1 MRLNKSSSAANTIS
15 VRRTIFLQRLIAGV
29 FLLVTVV
36 SIVSLGLNRIS
47 LAAENPTAKQSIS
60 QIVSKKWPDTA
71 VYLPLDQLDAIMSR
85 DKSGVLMSRSEYESL
100 KKQAKQGTGD
110 IDLPSS
116 NALIYAAGYQ
126 TTIVDRQLLI
136 KATISIRQ
144 FRQQLTVINL
154 PFSGLAVESAQL
166 NQESAMI
173 ARSTSKSQML
183 QLFSQKS
190 GEHQLVLQLS
200 APLNTVGSDQVSQFQ
215 LLPGVASQFKIELP
229 EKQHLIV
236 NELKVKP
243 ADAAGQVVSYEFP
256 IGGTGQ
262 VVLKITEQSRE
273 QANDSLIFARSGI
286 GVSVSPGKVAWQA
299 QTTLSIFGQSLDQL
313 VLSVPQD
320 LEIISV
326 ESTGLESWVLND
338 SMKDRRRTEITLN
351 YRQPV
356 EGERQILC
364 RGVMTTDAEEAWQV
378 PNLLIEKVNSHVG
391 SVLIRYPP
399 GVRLQV
405 EKTNN
410 VRRKAMGVVPMGK
423 RTTSDPGLDFDFWQ
437 QKFEISIVTQEKRS
451 EVQMAAST
459 VVDLNEQGMD
469 LQLVTTVESLFAP
482 LFEFQ
487 VKIPAEWTILGASL
501 QDQQIDWKESSRE
514 AGSKLVRLTFP
525 HPLPANQEAKVIVTA
540 HRDLENWPPESES
553 QLLNIPQVEL
563 PQAKILEGSLI
574 INADSDWDLV
584 PSELVHL
591 EPLQE
596 QIPQMRFG
604 YQYQDN
610 QYSGSLT
617 ISRKP
622 LQLVAHHLQYVRL
635 DPTTLFSHFETTL
648 LVERGSYRSLMV
660 ALPENVSQDLQFR
673 LINSAGKILEQV
685 AQEPKNGVRVWTL
698 KMDRRLSGK
707 QILSVTVE
715 QPRKKGEAV
724 NVPQLQIMSADR
736 QYGEVAFEAEGDQR
750 LKIKATGIR
759 GQSLTTIDAAEL
771 PVPVAYQPR
780 ERIVAAYRFVGI
792 GHQIEVLETRFDQ
805 TAVPTAIAQLMSLKS
820 VIGPNREVQNEVLLN
835 FSAVGI
841 QALQISLPE
850 GAELLSALVQG
861 TPVEVRKTEKA
872 FIIPVTSD
880 VQEHN
885 VHTLQL
891 LYDDNRVTTQGSNQ
905 LSQTPPRI
913 AVVDGTGAIQPLKVL
928 DQTWSILYPYDY
940 FVSESSGDFVPD
952 QPLPRL
958 GILEN
963 LRQHISLLSAGSV
976 FYRSMIVFFLVITI
990 LVSIFA
996 FRKGRFSA
1004 VITLLAGF
1012 CILWLVIVSVSPA
1025 LRPFGN
1031 AENRPTSINQTS
1043 IAVSNYHIPGSGRG
1057 YFYLAENDGPDLQ
1070 GGTDVRF
1077 REATTPLGVDFDFNV
1092 QDESAASSRPNIGLN
1107 FAAEP
1112 AESEMLGGGNQRL
1125 LTQSERRLEEKKR
1138 VGQSENLSGKQ
1149 HSIVNSP
1156 FPTMQGKPVD
1166 ESGRIAGEAAKKEAV
1181 DQLSIANPERA
1192 LGGRL
1197 SVIASLPQP
1206 ERFRSMAFQYY
1217 GEPQDQPLSL
1227 QVSLQQARS
1236 SQKLFLAVMFGVLW
1250 AGWLL
1255 RRLACYKR
1263 LLVLL
1268 AGILLPVAC
1277 SSLFPVRFQP
1287 VLDGLFIGTLLSGLC
1302 WGIEWVIQTL
1312 KRELKGAIKAP
1323 SVKQATVTSL
1333 LLLGCFCC
1341 NSTAVY
1347 AQKNPIAIEVQKK
1360 PIVSL
1365 PKPPQNLII
1374 PYEAGTDPLDSQ
1386 RIFLPREEFKRLW
1399 NAAHPDQPLNQGT
1412 DSLGAISQALY
1423 AAEVKPGAESGQAV
1437 VHITGR
1443 LVIHTTGTQPVTLP
1457 LPLGKAA
1464 LSSAKLDGE
1473 SATLL
1478 TFPLNQFSATKSVAE
1493 HFYSI
1498 VVAKPGLH
1506 LLDLEFDLPA
1516 QQTGSAGSFQMSLQ
1530 RVASGRLTVKLPS
1543 PDAEISVTG
1552 IRTTYRKVKTADN
1565 ANLELPIDEGGDI
1578 QIAWRPAEE
1587 RGAIQ
1592 GIVQCQTTQSVLF
1605 QDAGVVLQS
1614 THQYRVRQGQ
1624 TNQATLKIS
1633 EDLRVQSITGPDVG
1647 GWEIMGSG
1655 EARQIKVFLRRDIK
1669 ETTSIKLIAFQS
1681 LSVGKQS
1688 RTLELPQIV
1697 PENVTNENGTIGVYA
1712 QSQFQIR
1719 PEKISGAIQIDSAQF
1734 INPETSTA
1742 DWKIDGLALKPQ
1754 WAYRFSRRPLSL
1766 GFSLSRRQSDKSA
1779 VAEHAVLVSPR
1790 KLNLSSRIR
1799 YQLKGIPESTFVLEL
1814 PESFLVLNVNAPG
1827 MDDWYVIEQNADDMR
1842 VLVVEFSDL
1851 KTDQVEIVCEG
1862 VIPRDASQREAEIMI
1877 LTPLEVSAVRSDLA
1891 IWCDESLVARVPEL
1905 KDWRAIS
1912 AEELPPGMKSLQSR
1926 LPQFAFR
1933 SAAELPE
1940 WIKLELSPA
1949 QPSVTANSLVMT
1961 TVGNVSVNHTVAI
1974 RWSIQGA
1981 ATDVLSFTTPLGLGE
1996 HLDFRGDGIR
2006 QIDKRVIGDA
2016 VVQWTVHLQDSV
2028 EGSYFITAESTQSP
2042 PASQQI
2048 EIPRVR
2054 VMDTS
2059 GLVDPQT
2066 TELETQ
2072 QHYLMLVNHSWA
2084 RLSLLN
2090 PESIVSVSREEM
2102 PLQIN
2107 DALAN
2112 QAMELAR
2119 IIGTAKPP
2127 QFQIQQFQSDQG
2139 AVAAV
2144 NLSELTTV
2152 LAHDGS
2158 WKTHAAYRIRNR
2170 SRQFLAIRIP
2180 EKSQILSAFVK
2191 NVPVAPVLLKQEKEK
2206 SDSKDQIYLLALPK
2220 TSAADLSFAVN
2231 LILTGRLSKPLPQGA
2246 FRWQADVIDLQPP
2259 QIVLPAENAEYGI
2272 PVAQT
2277 RWNVYIPDDYSAS
2290 ARLDDPR
2297 TNMTPVESHQAQED
2311 TSLTSMVK
2319 DVENL
2324 YSVYSSSKSD
2334 RVRSRAI
2341 TNLKQLELQ
2350 LDSSSQQG
2358 QQGQRIKQQ
2367 ISEIQLKEQQ
2377 RQAQKEKLLGESKDA
2392 NADNQAD
2399 FDSEETFNQLVIGNN
2414 AALFEANRSQNES
2427 TQWGM
2432 SQTGTPIG
2440 KPGPPHLPLSGP
2452 NSLKSHTIRNVDKAN
2467 LPKPVDSFSVDV
2479 NGVDSRALRRQQ
2491 SLQNTTDQLQSMQSL
2506 DRKITDLPGLQKK
2519 GRAQTDESQELRE
2532 LVDKFNE
2539 LVDQRNYAEAEAIA
2553 KQAKV
2558 LDPQNPVTTT
2568 MEWKS
2573 KFLRRDASNNA
2584 IADRKESNVWNQLQD
2599 VEGALSDAYTP
2610 EQRSFAGGAGGMG
2623 GAILSAPES
2632 VREKQKSAAD
2642 KTQPQQNQLSGWT
2655 QAGGISLQFDIPL
2668 QGHKLE
2674 FTKIS
2679 GQPRLALDVRSD
2691 YTLQSGSALVWTVF
2705 WVAILFALI
2714 WGLPRVV
2721 RSEAAQK
2728 RLGIIL
2734 VVIGLIGWLFL
2745 AGGIAGFAMACFLIG
2760 AVCLACLYVKRTA

>member
-1 MRLNKSSSAANTIS
+1 MRLNNKSSAAKPIS
-15 VRRTIFLQRLIAGV
+15 DRRIRILQKVSTGAFL
-29 FLLVTVV
+29 FVV
-36 SIVSLGLNRIS
+36 SVSILKFGLNPQA
-47 LAAENPTAKQSIS
+47 LAAEKPTAKQSAS
-60 QIVSKKWPDTA
+60 QAVSKKWPETA

-85 DKSGVLMSRSEYESL
+85 DKSGVLLSKSEYETL
-100 KKQAKQGTGD
+100 KKQAKQGAGD
-110 IDLPSS
+110 VDLPSS
-116 NALIYAAGYQ
+116 HALIYAADYQ
-126 TTIVDRQLLI
+126 TSIVDRQLLI

-166 NQESAMI
+166 DRQPAMI
-173 ARSTSKSQML
+173 ARTASKSQML

-243 ADAAGQVVSYEFP
+243 SDSAEKVVAYEFP

-262 VVLKITEQSRE
+262 VGLKITEQSRE

-286 GVSVSPGKVAWQA
+286 GISVSPGKVAWQA

-313 VLSVPQD
+313 VLSVPQN

-338 SMKDRRRTEITLN
+338 SMQDRRRTEITLN

-356 EGERQILC
+356 EGERQIIC
-364 RGVMTTDAEEAWQV
+364 RGVMTTQADETWQV
-378 PNLLIEKVNSHVG
+378 PNLIIEKVNSHVG

-405 EKTNN
+405 EKTND
-410 VRRKAMGVVPMGK
+410 VRRKAMQDSSRDK
-423 RTTSDPGLDFDFWQ
+423 RSKTDPGLDYDFWQ
-437 QKFEISIVTQEKRS
+437 QKFEISLVTQEKRS

-469 LQLVTTVESLFAP
+469 LRLVTTVESLFAP
-482 LFEFQ
+482 MFEFQ
-487 VKIPAEWTILGASL
+487 MKIPAAWTILGASL
-501 QDQQIDWKESSRE
+501 QDKEIDWKESSRE
-514 AGSKLVRLTFP
+514 AGSKLVRLSFP
-525 HPLPANQEAKVIVTA
+525 QPLPANQEAKVIVTA

-584 PSELVHL
+584 PSELVNL

-610 QYSGSLT
+610 QYSGSLN

-622 LQLVAHHLQYVRL
+622 LQLAAHHLQYVRL

-648 LVERGSYRSLMV
+648 NVERGSYRSLMV
-660 ALPENVSQDLQFR
+660 ALPESVSQDLQFR
-673 LINSAGKILEQV
+673 LINAAGKILEQV
-685 AQEPKNGVRVWTL
+685 AQEPQNGVRVWTL

-715 QPRKKGEAV
+715 QPRQKGEAV
-724 NVPQLQIMSADR
+724 IVPQLQIMSADR

-759 GQSLTTIDAAEL
+759 GQTLATIDAAEL
-771 PVPVAYQPR
+771 PVPVAYQPQ

-792 GHQIEVLETRFDQ
+792 GHQIEVLETRFNQ
-805 TAVPTAIAQLMSLKS
+805 TAVPTAIAHLMSLKS
-820 VIGPNREVQNEVLLN
+820 VIGPNGEVQNEVLLH

-861 TPVEVRKTEKA
+861 TPVEVRKTENA
-872 FIIPVTSD
+872 FIVPITSD

-885 VHTLQL
+885 AHTLQL
-891 LYDDNRVTTQGSNQ
+891 LYDANRLMTQESNQ
-905 LSQTPPRI
+905 LSQSPPRI
-913 AVVDGTGAIQPLKVL
+913 SVVDGTGAIQPLQVL
-928 DQTWSILYPYDY
+928 NQTWSILYPYDY
-940 FVSESSGDFVPD
+940 FVSASSGDFVPD

-963 LRQHISLLSAGSV
+963 LRQHISLVSARSV
-976 FYRSMIVFFLVITI
+976 FYRSMIIFFLVITI
-990 LVSIFA
+990 FVSIFA
-996 FRKGRFSA
+996 FRKGGFSA
-1004 VITLLAGF
+1004 VITLLAGL
-1012 CILWLVIVSVSPA
+1012 CLLLAVIGLIMDSGMRASSREVSISQGEAPLPSA
-1025 LRPFGN
+1025 
-1031 AENRPTSINQTS
+1031 
-1043 IAVSNYHIPGSGRG
+1043 Y
-1057 YFYLAENDGPDLQ
+1057 YLNDGVEPQ
-1070 GGTDVRF
+1070 EGTDVRF
-1077 REATTPLGVDFDFNV
+1077 RDTTVPLGGDFDLNV
-1092 QDESAASSRPNIGLN
+1092 QHEAAPTTHPEEGLTYGSQ
-1107 FAAEP
+1107 P
-1112 AESEMLGGGNQRL
+1112 AEVANQRL
-1125 LTQSERRLEEKKR
+1125 LMKSKRRIEGGKVFQQS
-1138 VGQSENLSGKQ
+1138 GQSPRINVTRISPDS
-1149 HSIVNSP
+1149 SI
-1156 FPTMQGKPVD
+1156 QGKATDLP
-1166 ESGRIAGEAAKKEAV
+1166 GRTAGEADKKENG
-1181 DQLSIANPERA
+1181 DQLDVANPERA

-1206 ERFRSMAFQYY
+1206 EKFRSMAFQYY
-1217 GEPQDQPLSL
+1217 GEPQEQPLSL

-1236 SQKLFLAVMFGVLW
+1236 SQKFFLAVMFGVLW

-1255 RRLACYKR
+1255 RRLACYHK
-1263 LLVLL
+1263 LLLLL
-1268 AGILLPVAC
+1268 AGVLLPVAC

-1287 VLDGLFIGTLLSGLC
+1287 VLDGLFIGTLLTGVL
-1302 WGIEWVIQTL
+1302 WGIEWLIRTL
-1312 KRELKGAIKAP
+1312 KREFKGAMKTP
-1323 SVKQATVTSL
+1323 STKQATIASL
-1333 LLLGCFCC
+1333 LLLGFIGT
-1341 NSTAVY
+1341 NSTPVFA
-1347 AQKNPIAIEVQKK
+1347 QKK
-1360 PIVSL
+1360 PIAVEAQHQTIDSL
-1365 PKPPQNLII
+1365 PTLPQNLII
-1374 PYEAGTDPLDSQ
+1374 PYETGTDPLASQ

-1399 NAAHPDQPLNQGT
+1399 NAAHPDQPLNQET

-1423 AAEVKPGAESGQAV
+1423 SAEVKPGAEPGQAV

-1443 LVIHTTGTQPVTLP
+1443 LVIHTTGSQPVTIP

-1464 LSSAKLDGE
+1464 LSSATLDGK

-1478 TFPLNQFSATKSVAE
+1478 THPLNQLSATKSVAE
-1493 HFYSI
+1493 HVYSI
-1498 VVAKPGLH
+1498 VVTKPGLH

-1516 QQTGSAGSFQMSLQ
+1516 QQTGSSGNFQLNLHP
-1530 RVASGRLTVKLPS
+1530 VASGRLTVNLPS

-1552 IRTTYRKVKTADN
+1552 IRTTYRKVKAADK
-1565 ANLELPIDEGGDI
+1565 ATLELPIDEGGDI

-1592 GIVQCQTTQSVLF
+1592 GIIQCQTTQAVLI
-1605 QDAGVVLQS
+1605 QDAGVQLQS
-1614 THQYRVRQGQ
+1614 THQFRVRQGQ
-1624 TNQATLKIS
+1624 INQAILKIS
-1633 EDLRVQSITGPDVG
+1633 EDLQIQSITGPDVG

-1655 EARQIKVFLRRDIK
+1655 AARQIKVFLRRDIK

-1688 RTLELPQIV
+1688 RKLELPQVV

-1719 PEKISGAIQIDSAQF
+1719 PEKISGAIQIDTAQF
-1734 INPETSTA
+1734 NNPETSTS
-1742 DWKIDGLALKPQ
+1742 DWKVDGLALKPQ

-1766 GFSLSRRQSDKSA
+1766 EFSLSRRQSDKQA
-1779 VAEHAVLVSPR
+1779 IAEHSVFVSPR
-1790 KLNLSSRIR
+1790 KISLSSRIR

-1814 PESFLVLNVNAPG
+1814 PESYLVLNVTATG

-1842 VLVVEFSDL
+1842 VLVVEFAEL

-1862 VIPRDASQREAEIMI
+1862 VIPRDASQSKAEVMI

-1891 IWCDESLVARVPEL
+1891 IWCDDSLVARAPEL
-1905 KDWRAIS
+1905 EDWRAIS
-1912 AEELPPGMKSLQSR
+1912 AEELPADMRSQQSR

-1933 SAAELPE
+1933 STAELPE
-1940 WIKLELSPA
+1940 WIKLDLVPA
-1949 QPSVTANSLVMT
+1949 QPSITANSLVMT
-1961 TVGNVSVNHTVAI
+1961 TVGNVSVSHTVAI

-1981 ATDVLSFTTPLGLGE
+1981 ATDTLSFTTPLELGE

-2006 QIDKRVIGDA
+2006 QVDKRVIGDA
-2016 VVQWTVHLQDSV
+2016 VVQWTVHLQNSV
-2028 EGSYFITAESTQSP
+2028 EGAYFITAESTQSP
-2042 PASQQI
+2042 PASEQI
-2048 EIPRVR
+2048 DIPRVR
-2054 VMDTS
+2054 VMNTS

-2072 QHYLMLVNHSWA
+2072 QHYLMMVNHSWA
-2084 RLSLLN
+2084 RLSLMN
-2090 PESIVSVSREEM
+2090 PESVVSVSRDEM
-2102 PLQIN
+2102 PLQII
-2107 DALAN
+2107 DSLAN
-2112 QAMELAR
+2112 QAMLLAR
-2119 IIGTAKPP
+2119 IIETANPP

-2139 AVAAV
+2139 AAAAV

-2158 WKTHAAYRIRNR
+2158 WKTHAEYRIRNR

-2191 NVPVAPVLLKQEKEK
+2191 NVPVAPVLLKQETEK
-2206 SDSKDQIYLLALPK
+2206 AGSEQQIYLLALPK
-2220 TSAADLSFAVN
+2220 TSAADLSFGVN
-2231 LILTGRLSKPLPQGA
+2231 LVLSGRLSKPLPQGA

-2259 QIVLPAENAEYGI
+2259 QVVLPAENAEYGI

-2277 RWNVYIPDDYSAS
+2277 RWNVYIPDDYSATP
-2290 ARLDDPR
+2290 RLDDPR

-2341 TNLKQLELQ
+2341 TNLKQLEKK
-2350 LDSSSQQG
+2350 LDSGLQQG

-2377 RQAQKEKLLGESKDA
+2377 RQAQKEKLLGEAKDA
-2392 NADNQAD
+2392 NADGQVD

-2414 AALFEANRSQNES
+2414 AALFEANRSQNQS
-2427 TQWGM
+2427 SQWGL
-2432 SQTGTPIG
+2432 QQAGTPIG
-2440 KPGPPHLPLSGP
+2440 QPGPPNLPLGSSK
-2452 NSLKSHTIRNVDKAN
+2452 SLKSHTIRGIGSKNM
-2467 LPKPVDSFSVDV
+2467 PKPVDSFGVDV

-2491 SLQNTTDQLQSMQSL
+2491 SLQNTTDQLQSQMRPLQEEKKLGLPEMQSQA
-2506 DRKITDLPGLQKK
+2506 RT
-2519 GRAQTDESQELRE
+2519 ESAKSRTLEA
-2532 LVDKFNE
+2532 LVEKFNDS
-2539 LVDQRNYAEAEAIA
+2539 VDQRRYEEAEAIA
-2553 KQAKV
+2553 KQAKE
-2558 LDPQNPVTTT
+2558 LDPQNPVAET
-2568 MEWKS
+2568 MKYKS
-2573 KFLRRDASNNA
+2573 MFLRRGAANNA
-2584 IADRKESNVWNQLQD
+2584 IADNNESNVWNQLND
-2599 VEGALSDAYTP
+2599 VEESLADAYDP
-2610 EQRSFAGGAGGMG
+2610 QRKPLTGGGIGGG
-2623 GAILSAPES
+2623 VLSASEPLN
-2632 VREKQKSAAD
+2632 EKRKSSSG
-2642 KTQPQQNQLSGWT
+2642 KSQSQQNPLEGWT
-2655 QAGGISLQFDIPL
+2655 QAGGISLEFDIPL

-2674 FTKIS
+2674 FKKIS
-2679 GQPRLALDVRSD
+2679 GQPRLALDVRPD
-2691 YTLQSGSALVWTVF
+2691 NTLEFGAALIWTVV
-2705 WVAILFALI
+2705 WIVILVALL
-2714 WGLPRVV
+2714 WGLPRIV

-2728 RLGIIL
+2728 WLGITL
-2734 VVIGLIGWLFL
+2734 VVIGLVGWLFL
-2745 AGGIAGFAMACFLIG
+2745 AGGIASFAIACFLIG
-2760 AVCLACLYVKRTA
+2760 AICLSCLYVKRTA